1 LSLISAKSQIGLIA
15 SLVEV
20 LAGRRDIDF
29 IGAGSATFKCE
40 DLATDFEPDSCF
52 YIEHAALMRGQ
63 DEVDLA
69 ITTPPDLATEIDIPC
84 RWLPHFPVFAAVG
97 IPKIWR
103 YDGKMGGPFTGL
115 KKQQFLPRNHRARGA
130 ARRHGRNAVALYQSQ
145 FNRKA

>member
-103 YDGKMGGPFTGL
+103 YDGKMGDHSP
-115 KKQQFLPRNHRARGA
+115 A
-130 ARRHGRNAVALYQSQ
+130 
-145 FNRKA
+145 